1 MAAGRCEIPILLD
14 TSACVR
20 AASLGGRPHMEFASR
35 CACTVNLLKT
45 AARVLHWT
53 NPQ

>member
-14 TSACVR
+14 TPACVR
-20 AASLGGRPHMEFASR
+20 AASLACRPQMLFASR
-35 CACTVNLLKT
+35 CACIVNLLPT
-45 AARVLHWT
+45 AVRVLHWT